1 MLGGGSKRAKNT
13 DFGWFLR
20 FKPRFCQPPL
30 TGPTKL
36 AVNVYLVRLQHPTK
50 FQAKIL
56 TGKCILEKNQ
66 NIDFFSL
73 IIDKSQH
80 FNKHNIQSRRIW
92 ETPLKKTFQYS
103 DLLSQN
109 WTESFE
115 LAKKFIKILSNP
127 VQIWLSRNGKIQIY
141 QNTRTRQDFNEVHVH
156 LWSFYGHVKDISCKK
171 LG

>member
-1 MLGGGSKRAKNT
+1 MGDPRGQKTRISGDFWGSSHVSASHHPRALPNLQLMCI
-13 DFGWFLR
+13 WCVYNIPPN
-20 FKPRFCQPPL
+20 FKPKYWQE
-30 TGPTKL
+30 
-36 AVNVYLVRLQHPTK
+36 NVFLK
-50 FQAKIL
+50 KIKIS
-56 TGKCILEKNQ
+56 T
-66 NIDFFSL
+66 FFSL

-109 WTESFE
+109 CTESFE